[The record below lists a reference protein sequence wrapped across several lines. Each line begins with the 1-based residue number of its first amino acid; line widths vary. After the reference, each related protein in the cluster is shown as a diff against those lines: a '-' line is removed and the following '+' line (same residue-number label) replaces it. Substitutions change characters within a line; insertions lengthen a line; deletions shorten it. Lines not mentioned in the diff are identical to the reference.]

1 MYDDGLVRIAT
12 EEYSEDPEK
21 LYDSCVHVC
30 NYAINCKNKEKFIYN
45 NNPSECEGNKVW
57 ILNFAWYCNDN
68 HQIYHWISKEVNQSY
83 SLIIAFQWRL
93 RCFWKYLRETC
104 YIEYEQMES
113 LWEEMK
119 DVVIKTLLISHKG
132 INRIED
138 LLSIIML

>member
-57 ILNFAWYCNDN
+57 ILNFIWY
-68 HQIYHWISKEVNQSY
+68 
-83 SLIIAFQWRL
+83 LMIIIRFI
-93 RCFWKYLRETC
+93 
-104 YIEYEQMES
+104 IEYQ
-113 LWEEMK
+113 K
-119 DVVIKTLLISHKG
+119 RLINH
-132 INRIED
+132 IV
-138 LLSIIML
+138 